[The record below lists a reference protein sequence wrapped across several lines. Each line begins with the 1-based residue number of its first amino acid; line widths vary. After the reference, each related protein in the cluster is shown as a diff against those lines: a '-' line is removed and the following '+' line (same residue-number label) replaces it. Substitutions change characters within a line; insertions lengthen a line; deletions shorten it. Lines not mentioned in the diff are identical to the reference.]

1 MSTGSGPLRIGL
13 IGNGLATSLSPL
25 IHEEEARALGLSGY
39 SYERLD
45 LSGIAAVDLAEV
57 LKEALHEG
65 FTGFNVTYPHKQA
78 ILPCLDS
85 IAPDAAVLGA
95 VNTIVVSEAGLTGYN
110 TDRSGF
116 LAGLRRV
123 LPAGTRHQTAA
134 LFGAGG
140 AGSAVAAAL
149 LDFGVQNLR
158 IIDPV
163 PERREQLKA
172 ALQLAYPARSGTS
185 IQAGGEELAH
195 EWVSTANGVVNATPI
210 GMEHIPG
217 TPFDTAWLRPG
228 HWVADVVY
236 RPVRTALLAEASQL
250 GCPVVDGT
258 TMLVEQAADTFALLT
273 GIEPVRTRMRSHLA
287 RLLAPAVR

>member
-1 MSTGSGPLRIGL
+1 MRIGL

-25 IHEEEARALGLSGY
+25 IHEKEARALGLSGY

-45 LSGIAAVDLAEV
+45 LAGAGAVDLGEV
-57 LKEALHEG
+57 LKDAVSGG

-78 ILPCLDS
+78 VLPFLDS
-85 IAPDAAVLGA
+85 VAPDAAALGA

-116 LAGLRRV
+116 LAGLRRL
-123 LPAGTRHQTAA
+123 LPAGARHQTAA

-163 PERREQLKA
+163 PERREQLRD
-172 ALQLAYPARSGTS
+172 ALRQAYPDHGGTG
-185 IQAGGEELAH
+185 IQAGGEELAR
-195 EWVSTANGVVNATPI
+195 EWVNAADGLVNATPI
-210 GMEHIPG
+210 GMEHLPG
-217 TPFDTAWLRPG
+217 TAFDTAWLRPG

-236 RPVRTALLAEASQL
+236 RPVRTQLLADAAER

-258 TMLVEQAADTFALLT
+258 TMLVEQAADTFALVT
-273 GIEPVRTRMRSHLA
+273 GIEPSRARMRSHLA
-287 RLLAPAVR
+287 GLLEPAAR